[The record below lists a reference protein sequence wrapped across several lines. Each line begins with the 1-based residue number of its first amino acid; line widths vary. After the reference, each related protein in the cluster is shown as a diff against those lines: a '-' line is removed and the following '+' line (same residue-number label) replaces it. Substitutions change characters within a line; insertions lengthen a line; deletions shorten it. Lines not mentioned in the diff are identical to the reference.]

1 IRDWSVTGVQ
11 TCALPISEEF
21 STVSSLVDPGARP
34 EPEVLKRLWNNMV
47 LYDEHTW
54 GADRSVT
61 DPESRETTNQLAVK
75 EAFATD
81 AKRDVDY
88 VLRRS
93 LADLANFIYDPQ
105 GTLLVFNPLSWQRSS
120 LVDIDLDKGHEI
132 VDLATNQ
139 PVSYEVLS
147 TGESYRRIRFL
158 AQDVPSVGYKAYFL
172 EGNPGCAARSPSGIS
187 KHTGG

>member
-1 IRDWSVTGVQ
+1 
-11 TCALPISEEF
+11 
-21 STVSSLVDPGARP
+21 
-34 EPEVLKRLWNNMV
+34 MV

-61 DPESRETTNQLAVK
+61 DPKSQESTNQLAVK

-81 AKRDVDY
+81 AKRDADY

-93 LADLANFIYDPQ
+93 LADLANSIYDPH

-120 LVDIDLDKGHEI
+120 LVEIDLDKGHEI
-132 VDLATNQ
+132 VDRLTNQ

-147 TGESYRRIRFL
+147 DWRVLSTRQISGAGRSLRGI
-158 AQDVPSVGYKAYFL
+158 QSVFTK
-172 EGNPGCAARSPSGIS
+172 GNS
-187 KHTGG
+187 